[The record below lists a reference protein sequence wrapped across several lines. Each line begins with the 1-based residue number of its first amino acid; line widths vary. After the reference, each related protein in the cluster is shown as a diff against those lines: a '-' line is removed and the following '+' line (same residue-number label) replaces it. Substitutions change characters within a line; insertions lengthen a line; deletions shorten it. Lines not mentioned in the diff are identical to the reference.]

1 MIAFR
6 HRQVIINYI
15 STQTSAPPVNECER
29 YKGVVIDVGVAQRR
43 RDVRRDRCLDASSLQ
58 SGW

>member
-6 HRQVIINYI
+6 HRQVIINYR
-15 STQTSAPPVNECER
+15 SSETLGPPVNECER

-43 RDVRRDRCLDASSLQ
+43 RDVRRDRCLDASTLQ

>member
-1 MIAFR
+1 MIVALSFF
-6 HRQVIINYI
+6 IINYR
-15 STQTSAPPVNECER
+15 SSETLALPVNECER

-43 RDVRRDRCLDASSLQ
+43 RDVRRDRCLDASTLQ